1 MTEREIGAVALAA
14 AAFFIGGY
22 KYAAA
27 LYSADIAVLRED
39 YANRAQVLEG
49 KWKYR
54 EKERE
59 NAVAIVAA
67 WEERDRALASAT
79 DLSDELTRVRI
90 EADRTRRELS
100 RTRGDSCDAV
110 RAELSACTSL
120 LERSAALLARGSR
133 LVEQTAIEKDSITR
147 VVE

>member
-49 KWKYR
+49 KYR

-90 EADRTRRELS
+90 KADRTRRELS

>member
-1 MTEREIGAVALAA
+1 MTWFKWAGAALAAVAL
-14 AAFFIGGY
+14 FVSGY

-49 KWKYR
+49 KYR

>member
-49 KWKYR
+49 KYR

>member
-1 MTEREIGAVALAA
+1 MSVWWKIGAVALAA

-39 YANRAQVLEG
+39 YANRVQVLEG
-49 KWKYR
+49 KYR